1 MGALVAPTLWVYG
14 EPMSARSSRF
24 GRALTHATDPV
35 LRTASPETAAASTAP
50 SPARRVLTIITTL
63 LLTAG
68 LALGAAAPASAGNS
82 GKGPGGGGKPSTS
95 VTYAAL
101 GDSYAAG
108 QGAGSYLN
116 TTCYV
121 SSKGYPALIDADRK
135 ITLVARPACSGSS
148 TAEVMSQQIPQ
159 VPTDTARV
167 TLTVSGNDVGFG
179 NVMQN
184 CFVLV
189 SASACTAAIAGGDAM
204 VADGTVASRVA
215 ATVDAIQARAP
226 GAKVIVTGYPRLFEP
241 TVTRAYAQQIN
252 NSTVALNV
260 AIRAGV
266 QSAGGVFVD
275 VEGAFAGH
283 GIGSSSPWI
292 NDWSWLNTS
301 AGFHPNASGYSA
313 YLAQIK
319 LVW

>member
-1 MGALVAPTLWVYG
+1 MRVYCAL
-14 EPMSARSSRF
+14 MSARSTRF
-24 GRALTHATDPV
+24 GRALRYATDPV
-35 LRTASPETAAASTAP
+35 LRTVPQGTAAASAAP
-50 SPARRVLTIITTL
+50 SPARRVLAL
-63 LLTAG
+63 LLSLIVAAG
-68 LALGAAAPASAGNS
+68 LAVGVAAPASAAGGN
-82 GKGPGGGGKPSTS
+82 GKGPGGGGGGKPTSS

-121 SSKGYPALIDADRK
+121 SSKGYPAVIDADRK

-148 TAEVMSQQIPQ
+148 TAEVIGQQVPQ
-159 VPTDTARV
+159 VPTDVTRV
-167 TLTVSGNDVGFG
+167 TLTVSGNDVGFST
-179 NVMQN
+179 VIQN

-189 SASACTAAIAGGDAM
+189 NNSACTAAIANGDAM
-204 VADGTVASRVA
+204 VADGTVAARVA

-226 GAKVIVTGYPRLFEP
+226 GAKVIVTGYPQLFAP
-241 TVTRAYAQQIN
+241 TVTRAYAQQVN
-252 NSTVALNV
+252 TSTTALNA
-260 AIRAGV
+260 AIRAGA

-313 YLAQIK
+313 YAAQIK
-319 LVW
+319 LLW